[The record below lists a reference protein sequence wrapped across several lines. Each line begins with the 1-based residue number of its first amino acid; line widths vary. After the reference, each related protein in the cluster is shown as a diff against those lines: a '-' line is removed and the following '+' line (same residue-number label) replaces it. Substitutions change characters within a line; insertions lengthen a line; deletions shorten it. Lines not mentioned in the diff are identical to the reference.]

1 MRRLGSS
8 CCCGCRSAPPA
19 PRADTRLLLC
29 QFFCRG
35 GDIKFLHEKAKNSAT
50 RAQALAY
57 FREEY
62 LLSHLIASYTKPVRQ
77 CCRGFVLAAVLTRL
91 ALQIAMQL
99 NGEVLGTSLSMLGL
113 VRRASQLRRVYT
125 TPR

>member
-1 MRRLGSS
+1 MSTKPTCIDPCALSLA
-8 CCCGCRSAPPA
+8 CAA
-19 PRADTRLLLC
+19 ADTRLLLC

-91 ALQIAMQL
+91 VLQIAMQL